1 MGSENKEGRV
11 AGCEGVVDGEEG
23 GGLGHLHLCTEVTM
37 TLLRVTPVASSFSLG
52 SSGALIVKGEIT
64 SLLPVLGKALH
75 SQKCLLVTPLLKDIL
90 ASLDGK
96 LKML

>member
-1 MGSENKEGRV
+1 MGRKEEEWNQLPGPLTPMYRSHHDPT
-11 AGCEGVVDGEEG
+11 EGDAC
-23 GGLGHLHLCTEVTM
+23 GLAATQG
-37 TLLRVTPVASSFSLG
+37 ASSFSLG
-52 SSGALIVKGEIT
+52 SSGALVVKGEIT